1 MRGRRTISG
10 LAVLAA
16 VAATTAACATDG
28 DAEGPGAP
36 PVVRADDAVRPQ
48 PGRDYRLVR
57 TLRDRDARRAS
68 GVMESEEVLLTWYSG
83 FHDTVHHA
91 LLDPWSGRRTRLPDL
106 GGATVVLSATSS
118 TVHFVRPAPGPPR
131 DLVRLDRSTG
141 HRRHFTLPEVPHAR
155 HYTVLGLDD
164 DTVWFKTGP
173 GYDHDSPDDVWS
185 VRFGRPGTL
194 EHQGKLST
202 PSLAG
207 GVLAYAVRRT
217 DGGPDSVA
225 LREVATGDT
234 TKIPLPT
241 GCSVES
247 SFTSIL
253 GNGDQVAVDSYCGSH
268 SPTFVVDRTDGVVA
282 DLRVESDE
290 GAVQASDRTASF
302 YRYSYDLATGR
313 LYDVSDRTSLGGT
326 PPTAGP
332 GDRPLMIW
340 PRGNDRHG
348 DPTKVLVVRLADPS

>member
-1 MRGRRTISG
+1 MRGLTISG

-16 VAATTAACATDG
+16 IAATTAACATDG
-28 DAEGPGAP
+28 GGAEAAGAP

-48 PGRDYRLVR
+48 AGRDYRLVR

-68 GVMESEEVLLTWYSG
+68 GVMESGEVLLTWYSG

-91 LLDPWSGRRTRLPDL
+91 LLDPRSGRRTRLPDL
-106 GGATVVLSATSS
+106 GGATEVLSATSS
-118 TVHFVRPAPGPPR
+118 TVQFVRPAPGPPR

-141 HRRHFTLPEVPHAR
+141 HRRHFTLPEVPRAR
-155 HYTVLGLDD
+155 HYTVLGIDE

-194 EHQGKLST
+194 EHQGKFST
-202 PSLAG
+202 PTLAD
-207 GVLAYAVRRT
+207 GVLGYAVRRT

-225 LREVATGDT
+225 LREIATGDT
-234 TKIPLPT
+234 TKIPLPA

-247 SFTSIL
+247 GFTSIL
-253 GNGDQVAVDSYCGSH
+253 GNGDQVAVDSYCGDH
-268 SPTFVVDRTDGVVA
+268 SPTFVVDRTDGIVA

-290 GAVQASDRTASF
+290 GAMQTGDRTVSF
-302 YRYSYDLATGR
+302 YWYSYDLATGR
-313 LYDVSDRTSLGGT
+313 LYDVSDRTSLSGT

-332 GDRPLMIW
+332 DLRPLMIW
-340 PRGNDRHG
+340 PRGHDRHG

>member
-1 MRGRRTISG
+1 MRGRLTISG

-16 VAATTAACATDG
+16 TAATASACAAGDG
-28 DAEGPGAP
+28 AERAGPP

-48 PGRDYRLVR
+48 EGRDYRLVR

-68 GVMESEEVLLTWYSG
+68 GVVESGEVLLTWYTKSY
-83 FHDTVHHA
+83 DVEHA
-91 LLDPWSGRRTRLPDL
+91 LLDPRSGRRARLPDL
-106 GGATVVLSATSS
+106 GGATEVLSATSS
-118 TVHFVRPAPGPPR
+118 TVYFVRPAPGPPR

-141 HRRHFTLPEVPHAR
+141 HRRHFTLPDVPR
-155 HYTVLGLDD
+155 GGHYTVLGLDD
-164 DTVWFKTGP
+164 DSVWFKTGP
-173 GYDHDSPDDVWS
+173 AYDHDSPDDVWS

-194 EHQGKLST
+194 EHQGRFST
-202 PSLAG
+202 PTLSD

-234 TKIPLPT
+234 VTVTLPA
-241 GCSVES
+241 GCSAGS
-247 SFTSIL
+247 RWMTIL
-253 GNGDQVAVDSYCGSH
+253 GNGDQVAVDSYCGDH
-268 SPTFVVDRTDGVVA
+268 SPTFVVDRRDGIVA

-290 GAVQASDRTASF
+290 GAMQMSDRTVSF
-302 YRYSYDLATGR
+302 YWYSYDLATGT

-332 GDRPLMIW
+332 GDRPIMIW
-340 PRGNDRHG
+340 PRGNDRHD
-348 DPTKVLVVRLADPS
+348 DPTKVLVVRLADPA